1 MPGVLQMAFWQTFD
15 KLMPR
20 YCCKNTLAHMGAL
33 PASGTL
39 RAAWETP
46 AICWPRTADCI
57 HVPCALASCPSPRRF
72 NSAWVL
78 PLRLLQV
85 GKNINTRKHSEHMW
99 LGLTWPC
106 CLHVWVSRFNFRLLY
121 KRLFTLQSEH
131 SRLPQFAPS
140 TPRSDRHRVF
150 SPRSYT
156 LPSIIL
162 FVWNVILKTYKK
174 TTENRCSPGS
184 LAKGW
189 AGLPSWPCGAKYA
202 HKKKVKQKGA
212 ILLRPTH
219 TETKQ
224 KPTKNKEKSS
234 KKIMNFL
241 CRRVKNAKTKMEL
254 E

>member
-1 MPGVLQMAFWQTFD
+1 MACWQTFD

-57 HVPCALASCPSPRRF
+57 HVPCELASCPSPRRF

-106 CLHVWVSRFNFRLLY
+106 CLHVWVSETASPDLILGSYINACLHCSRNTVAFLSSRRQLLDPIDIEFSLHGVTHSQVLGTFRV
-121 KRLFTLQSEH
+121 ECD
-131 SRLPQFAPS
+131 P
-140 TPRSDRHRVF
+140 
-150 SPRSYT
+150 
-156 LPSIIL
+156 
-162 FVWNVILKTYKK
+162 
-174 TTENRCSPGS
+174 ENIQKNNRKS
-184 LAKGW
+184 L
-189 AGLPSWPCGAKYA
+189 
-202 HKKKVKQKGA
+202 
-212 ILLRPTH
+212 
-219 TETKQ
+219 
-224 KPTKNKEKSS
+224 
-234 KKIMNFL
+234 
-241 CRRVKNAKTKMEL
+241 
-254 E
+254 